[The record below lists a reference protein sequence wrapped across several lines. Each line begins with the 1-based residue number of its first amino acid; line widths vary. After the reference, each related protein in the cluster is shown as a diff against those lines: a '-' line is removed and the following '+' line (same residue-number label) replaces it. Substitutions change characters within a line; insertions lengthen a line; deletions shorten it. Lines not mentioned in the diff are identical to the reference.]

1 MVEHDDLDAW
11 LLRGNQRRAVAAAL
25 LAIRT
30 GTQVWRT
37 AATRSPRITL
47 RDTRAI
53 LRDLEAR
60 YLARCLNPSART
72 GRLYAATEHGWARL
86 ARLFPEAVHTCP
98 GVPLDADLV
107 GFVLRGRV
115 RNAVFCALAADS
127 PFRAPLDSATAIK
140 RYLRD
145 SHPVTLNQTIRALRE
160 LEASGLVERTG
171 FSARRVTYRVS
182 QAGRTVKE
190 YIAGGYEP
198 SHDPRTPAPDSPGFA
213 GR

>member
-72 GRLYAATEHGWARL
+72 GRLYAATEHGRVRL

-98 GVPLDADLV
+98 GVPLDADLI

-115 RNAVFCALAADS
+115 RHAVFCALAAES

-145 SHPVTLNQTIRALRE
+145 SHPVTLNQTIRALHE
-160 LEASGLVERTG
+160 LRRAGLIAHAELRGQTRTY
-171 FSARRVTYRVS
+171 SVTEE
-182 QAGRTVKE
+182 GRKIVRFL
-190 YIAGGYEP
+190 
-198 SHDPRTPAPDSPGFA
+198 SHP
-213 GR
+213 